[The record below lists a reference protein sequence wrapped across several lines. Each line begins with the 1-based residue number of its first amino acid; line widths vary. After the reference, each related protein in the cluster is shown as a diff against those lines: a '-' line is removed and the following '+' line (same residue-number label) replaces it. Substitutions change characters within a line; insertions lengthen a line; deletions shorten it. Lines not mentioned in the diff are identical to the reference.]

1 MGYML
6 WNDFTI
12 NQQVDLVLLIR
23 MNFELVIVNVKN
35 IGLSIILDVFS
46 GDPCNTLQ
54 PHPIFYS

>member
-23 MNFELVIVNVKN
+23 MNFKLVIVNVKN

-54 PHPIFYS
+54 PHPIFDS